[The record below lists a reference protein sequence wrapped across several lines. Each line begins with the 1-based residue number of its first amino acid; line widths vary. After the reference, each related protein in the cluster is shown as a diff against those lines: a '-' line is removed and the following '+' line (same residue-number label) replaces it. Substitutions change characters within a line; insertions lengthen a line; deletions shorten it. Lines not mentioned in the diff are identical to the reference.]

1 MAVRERET
9 RERDTRAAIAP
20 TNAPAT
26 APWPTLAANARW
38 RLLLSPYRRPSS
50 ARAAARLRGPRP
62 NATAA
67 ESVMVRRFRRATRV
81 RGPQARQRAMPGFRT
96 AACSAAAR
104 ASGNVQVG
112 MCKWECA
119 SGNMPGF
126 RTAACSAAACASGN
140 VQVGMCKWECASGN
154 MPGFRTAACSAAAR
168 PATLA
173 RPKSARAPTS
183 RGLYYAPRL
192 TLEPTPAGQPA
203 EAPLSLFASVPSI
216 ALAHCAVLTTHR
228 HRARACWC
236 ARVLECVRDGVVRAC
251 WCRVCVHV
259 GAMRACVRAYML
271 VPCVRACVLVS
282 CVRSGGS
289 PAQRKGATTV

>member
-26 APWPTLAANARW
+26 APWPTPAANVRW
-38 RLLLSPYRRPSS
+38 CLLLSPYRRPSS

-67 ESVMVRRFRRATRV
+67 ESVMVRRFRRAKRV
-81 RGPQARQRAMPGFRT
+81 RGPQARQRA
-96 AACSAAAR
+96 
-104 ASGNVQVG
+104 
-112 MCKWECA
+112 
-119 SGNMPGF
+119 
-126 RTAACSAAACASGN
+126 
-140 VQVGMCKWECASGN
+140 

-192 TLEPTPAGQPA
+192 TLEPTPAGPPA
-203 EAPLSLFASVPSI
+203 EALLSLFASVPSI

>member
-26 APWPTLAANARW
+26 APWPTLAANVRW
-38 RLLLSPYRRPSS
+38 CLLLSPYRRPSS

-112 MCKWECA
+112 MCKWEHAGLSNGSVLSSSA
-119 SGNMPGF
+119 SGDAG
-126 RTAACSAAACASGN
+126 TAEECACAD
-140 VQVGMCKWECASGN
+140 K
-154 MPGFRTAACSAAAR
+154 PR
-168 PATLA
+168 PLLRAEA
-173 RPKSARAPTS
+173 DARAD
-183 RGLYYAPRL
+183 
-192 TLEPTPAGQPA
+192 AGRSA
-203 EAPLSLFASVPSI
+203 CRSTVVSLCFGSVHRIGALCGADNPQASSP
-216 ALAHCAVLTTHR
+216 
-228 HRARACWC
+228 
-236 ARVLECVRDGVVRAC
+236 
-251 WCRVCVHV
+251 
-259 GAMRACVRAYML
+259 
-271 VPCVRACVLVS
+271 CVLV
-282 CVRSGGS
+282 CAR
-289 PAQRKGATTV
+289 A